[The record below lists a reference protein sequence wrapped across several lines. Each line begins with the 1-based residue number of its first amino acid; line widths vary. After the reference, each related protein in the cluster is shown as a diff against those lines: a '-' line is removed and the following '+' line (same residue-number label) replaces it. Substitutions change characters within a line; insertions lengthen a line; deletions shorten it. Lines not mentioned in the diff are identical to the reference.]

1 MEENASII
9 LVSYNSS
16 KMTLQNL
23 EQITKLPYE
32 VIVVDNAS
40 NDKTVEKIKERYPSV
55 KVVASEKNLGYGA
68 GNNLGAKAATNKYLV
83 LLNVDAFITK
93 EAITEAIDVL
103 KRFPHVG
110 LVGGMLRGLKGEW
123 QPSSRKYPTF
133 RRRILQRYGFADKWP
148 RSPFFGEGEMTWANP
163 NVPQYV
169 DWLPTAFAVLSKE
182 LFDKV
187 GGFDE
192 KLFLYYEDLD
202 LCRRIN
208 NAGYKVLYWPLIKIT
223 HIGGG
228 ASLSD
233 KLQAFEIASAVHY
246 HKSHDGFAGLMGYLL
261 SEGGWNFFRLLK
273 HSLPGGD
280 KEKRDQSLNALKEI
294 YANLIRV

>member
-1 MEENASII
+1 MEQNASII

-40 NDKTVEKIKERYPSV
+40 NDQTVHKIRERYPNV
-55 KVVASEKNLGYGA
+55 KVIASDKNLGYGA
-68 GNNLGAKAATNKYLV
+68 GNNLGVKAATKKYLV

-103 KRFPHVG
+103 QRFPHVG
-110 LVGGMLRGLKGEW
+110 LVGGMLRGLNGEW
-123 QPSSRKYPTF
+123 QPSTRKYPTF
-133 RRRILQRYGFADKWP
+133 KRRILQRFGLADKWP
-148 RSPFFGEGEMTWANP
+148 KSFFFGEGEMTWINP

-169 DWLPTAFAVLSKE
+169 DWLPTAFAVLTKE
-182 LFDKV
+182 LYDRV

-192 KLFLYYEDLD
+192 RLFLYYEDLD

-208 NAGYKVLYWPLIKIT
+208 EEGYKVLYWPLIKIT

-228 ASLSD
+228 ASASE
-233 KLQAFEIASAVHY
+233 KLQAYEISSAIHY
-246 HKSHDGFAGLMGYLL
+246 HKVHDGYIGLMGYLF
-261 SEGGWNFFRLLK
+261 SEGSWHFFRMVK
-273 HSLPGGD
+273 HSLPGGN
-280 KEKRDQSLNALKEI
+280 KEKCDLSKKALKEI
-294 YANLIRV
+294 YANLVRV